1 MKHKT
6 RCKEKKPLLMRLIH
20 RLKSSSFRRTRKSWS
35 PVILSDWQSFKR
47 KGIAMAVGE
56 HKGKHLNAGC
66 MIITI
71 SDTRTAA
78 TDKSGRL
85 IATMLEQAGH
95 RVEAQE
101 IVPDE
106 SRAVQTAIE
115 KGCDHAAIDVILTN
129 GGTGIAARDITIETV
144 QPMLDKEISGFGEL
158 FRMLSYAE
166 DIGSAALMSRAGA
179 GIKND
184 TANFSMPETSGAVK
198 RELQK
203 RSISG
208 LLQIYYKVR
217 KD

>member
-1 MKHKT
+1 
-6 RCKEKKPLLMRLIH
+6 
-20 RLKSSSFRRTRKSWS
+20 
-35 PVILSDWQSFKR
+35 
-47 KGIAMAVGE
+47 MAVGE

-95 RVEAQE
+95 RVEAKE

-166 DIGSAALMSRAGA
+166 DIGSAALMSRAVA

-184 TANFSMPETSGAVK
+184 TAIFSMPGSSGAVK
-198 RELQK
+198 LAMQKLIMPEL
-203 RSISG
+203 SHIVYE
-208 LLQIYYKVR
+208 LR
-217 KD
+217 KDLGN